1 LLPPVV
7 PFLNAVPMQQC
18 SVGGA
23 GYETTS
29 TALTFAIAALARH
42 PEAEAKL
49 LAEVDAFPWDDS
61 AGVPYEHIDKLPY
74 TRAVIDEAMR

>member
-1 LLPPVV
+1 MILEICHVAGVKQHHLW
-7 PFLNAVPMQQC
+7 
-18 SVGGA
+18 GA

-49 LAEVDAFPWDDS
+49 LAEVDAFPWDAA
-61 AGVPYEHIDKLPY
+61 AGVPYEHIAKLPY

>member
-1 LLPPVV
+1 
-7 PFLNAVPMQQC
+7 MSC
-18 SVGGA
+18 SLKVWWQNLCGHA

-42 PEAEAKL
+42 PEVEAKL
-49 LAEVDAFPWDDS
+49 LAEVDAFPWDVS
-61 AGVPYEHIDKLPY
+61 AGVPYEHIAKLPY

>member
-1 LLPPVV
+1 MVLR
-7 PFLNAVPMQQC
+7 
-18 SVGGA
+18 SSA

-49 LAEVDAFPWDDS
+49 LAEVDAFPWQDG
-61 AGVPYEHIDKLPY
+61 AGVPFEQIDKLPY

>member
-1 LLPPVV
+1 MTQLRLW
-7 PFLNAVPMQQC
+7 
-18 SVGGA
+18 SA

-29 TALTFAIAALARH
+29 TALTFAIAAIARH

-49 LAEVDAFPWDDS
+49 LAEVDAFPWDAS
-61 AGVPYEHIDKLPY
+61 AGVPYEHIAKLPY